1 MFELLKECCMRAI
14 AIDTAQ
20 NVRLEYEIASVGERI
35 LAALLDYF
43 IFIGWFTLSS
53 IVMSMLEVNFGLLTG
68 VIMVL
73 PVVFYHLV
81 CEIFF
86 NGQSIG
92 KRTLNIRVLKKDGTQ
107 PSLGDYLMRWV
118 FRIVDCTIG
127 SGSVAVICILING
140 KGQRLGDI
148 AAGTTV
154 VRTRRS
160 TRLEDIR
167 IRETPPGYQVT
178 YPEVLTLTDRDI
190 STIKR
195 ILRKSVHTGKL
206 EMLQPLAERVSGL
219 MGIESD
225 REPYAFLTIILNDY
239 YYLADSAST
248 EIS

>member
-1 MFELLKECCMRAI
+1 MRAI

-43 IFIGWFTLSS
+43 IFIGWFTLFS
-53 IVMSMLEVNFGLLTG
+53 IVISILGLNLSLLTG
-68 VIMVL
+68 VILAL

-81 CEIFF
+81 CEVFF

-107 PSLGDYLMRWV
+107 PSLGDYLMRWI
-118 FRIVDCTIG
+118 FRIVDCGIA

-167 IRETPPGYQVT
+167 IRETPPDYQVT
-178 YPEVLTLTDRDI
+178 YPEVLTLSDRDI

-195 ILRKSVHTGKL
+195 ILKKSVHTGKL
-206 EMLQPLAERVSGL
+206 EMLKPLAEKVSGI
-219 MGIESD
+219 MGIQSN
-225 REPYAFLTIILNDY
+225 REPYAFLTTVLNDY

>member
-1 MFELLKECCMRAI
+1 MRAI
-14 AIDTAQ
+14 AIDTTQ

-43 IFIGWFTLSS
+43 LFIGWFLLCSILNDLLGLDFTLYTG
-53 IVMSMLEVNFGLLTG
+53 IVML
-68 VIMVL
+68 L
-73 PVVFYHLV
+73 PVVFYHLA

-92 KRTLNIRVLKKDGTQ
+92 KRTLKIRVLKKDGTQ
-107 PSLGDYLMRWV
+107 PSLGDYLMRWI
-118 FRIVDCTIG
+118 FRIVDCGIG

-154 VRTRRS
+154 VRIRRP

-167 IRETPPGYQVT
+167 IRETPKDYVAT
-178 YPEVLTLTDRDI
+178 YPEVLTLSDRDI

-195 ILRKSVHTGKL
+195 ILKKSVHTGKL
-206 EMLQPLAERVSGL
+206 ELLVPLAEKVSGI
-219 MGIESD
+219 MGVQT
-225 REPYAFLTIILNDY
+225 RQEPYAFLKTVLNDY
-239 YYLADSAST
+239 HSLAEASST
-248 EIS
+248 ETS